1 MGLFNFLKPKP
12 KNKMVELLKSP
23 EAQVL
28 LFEQGLINLRKH
40 VDNLR
45 AVGRVEDAKREFAE
59 FILKYV
65 KPSDETDT
73 PKNAIARISYY
84 IAYGLLPEG
93 VFGSWNQF
101 CEAWNSFA
109 HFPWLLAIQ
118 GSLRNRKMLKFE
130 EVQQFQYYQ
139 GDLSSQDKY
148 LLIEYPVPPKINE
161 SETSLDKVI
170 ANISSNNT
178 PSDQRP
184 VLGPYFSAIIYN
196 EMRAEK
202 KIFTLGQSPSPD
214 FTTLRSVEG
223 VFNHGNCGPGSEPNA
238 LAFLECIK
246 RFLDKNTSS

>member
-1 MGLFNFLKPKP
+1 M
-12 KNKMVELLKSP
+12 
-23 EAQVL
+23 
-28 LFEQGLINLRKH
+28 
-40 VDNLR
+40 DNLR

-73 PKNAIARISYY
+73 PKNTIAHISYY

-118 GSLRNRKMLKFE
+118 GSLRSRQMLKFE
-130 EVQQFQYYQ
+130 EVQQFKYYQ
-139 GDLSSQDKY
+139 GDLTSQDKY
-148 LLIEYPVPPKINE
+148 LLIEYPAPPKVSE
-161 SETSLDKVI
+161 SDIGLDKVSS
-170 ANISSNNT
+170 NISSNNK
-178 PSDQRP
+178 PLEQRL

-196 EMRAEK
+196 ETQAAK
-202 KIFTLGQSPSPD
+202 KVFVLGQSPFPD
-214 FTTLRSVEG
+214 FTTLRSVSG
-223 VFNHGNCGPGSEPNA
+223 VFAHGNCGPGSEPNA